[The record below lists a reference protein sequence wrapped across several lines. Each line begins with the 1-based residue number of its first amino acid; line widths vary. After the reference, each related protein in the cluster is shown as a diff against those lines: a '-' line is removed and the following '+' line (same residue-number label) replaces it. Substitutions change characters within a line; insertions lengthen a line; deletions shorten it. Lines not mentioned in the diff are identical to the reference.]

1 MVLLRTLSRCSKR
14 CGLSGTRAGQILKG
28 LSWFVVL
35 LSFDYGV
42 CLAAQ
47 VIKPI
52 DPKML
57 TSMTDAI
64 YWTEGGPKAR
74 SPYGILSKKV
84 TGPAHARVVA
94 TQSVSNN
101 FNRWQQS
108 GRSGEFIQFMA
119 NRYVPYTA
127 DPIGHSN
134 WVKNVSHLVR
144 KPKPAPPH
152 SRKSQP

>member
-1 MVLLRTLSRCSKR
+1 M
-14 CGLSGTRAGQILKG
+14 
-28 LSWFVVL
+28 
-35 LSFDYGV
+35 
-42 CLAAQ
+42 
-47 VIKPI
+47 IKPI

-64 YWTEGGPKAR
+64 YWTEGGTKAK

-108 GRSGEFIQFMA
+108 GRPGEFTQFMA

-127 DPIGHSN
+127 DPKGHSN
-134 WVKNVSHLVR
+134 WVKNVNYFVR
-144 KPKPAPPH
+144 KPRPVPTHAKT
-152 SRKSQP
+152 